1 MTAESKPNGFQISQA
16 HQERMRMYHENDC
29 RRMRGTSGM
38 RIAMALSVGLAIA
51 SGTSGCS
58 ALPGANGG
66 DGSLLSLFPSIGG
79 DGNGKSGEAGKKQSG
94 TSHNATDNDK
104 LAYYKSQSPDG
115 RHEIT
120 SVLFLQRS
128 DGDAITYDNLSAS
141 LSQAGVDW
149 YQAIIDKSTGDTN
162 TKEGAHLYLP
172 SGLSY
177 DQITNV
183 ASTLTKAGY
192 VCDLLTP
199 DEYDEYVNQQYSIY
213 RVQTT
218 YMGPASDNK

>member
-1 MTAESKPNGFQISQA
+1 MHYASNYKHMKAAGSI
-16 HQERMRMYHENDC
+16 
-29 RRMRGTSGM
+29 
-38 RIAMALSVGLAIA
+38 RIAMALSVGLAA
-51 SGTSGCS
+51 AAGLSGCS
-58 ALPGANGG
+58 VLPGSGNSGTP
-66 DGSLLSLFPSIGG
+66 SLSLFPFGSSDSNGQA
-79 DGNGKSGEAGKKQSG
+79 GNENAKQSG
-94 TSHNATDNDK
+94 TSHNTTDNDK
-104 LAYYKSQSPDG
+104 LAYYKSQSADG
-115 RHEIT
+115 KHEVT

-177 DQITNV
+177 DQITSIAN
-183 ASTLTKAGY
+183 TLTNAGY

-199 DEYDEYVNQQYSIY
+199 SEYDEYVNQQYSIY

-218 YMGPASDNK
+218 YMGPASDNQ

>member
-1 MTAESKPNGFQISQA
+1 MHYASNYKHMKAAGSI
-16 HQERMRMYHENDC
+16 
-29 RRMRGTSGM
+29 
-38 RIAMALSVGLAIA
+38 RIAMALSVGLAA
-51 SGTSGCS
+51 AAGLSGCS
-58 ALPGANGG
+58 ALPGS
-66 DGSLLSLFPSIGG
+66 DGSGTPSLSLFPFGSS
-79 DGNGKSGEAGKKQSG
+79 DGNGQADNENAKQSG
-94 TSHNATDNDK
+94 TSHNTTDNDK
-104 LAYYKSQSPDG
+104 LAYYKSQSADG
-115 RHEIT
+115 KHEVT

-177 DQITNV
+177 DQITSIAN
-183 ASTLTKAGY
+183 TLTNAGY

-199 DEYDEYVNQQYSIY
+199 SEYDEYVNQQYSIY
-213 RVQTT
+213 RVRTT
-218 YMGPASDNK
+218 YMGPASDNQ